1 MGFAETCL
9 LSLIEAS
16 DHGGTGPGCTLR
28 RGRYRTRVD
37 SEKIPGL
44 SETNQGAPSI

>member
-16 DHGGTGPGCTLR
+16 DHGVTQEVTESIYSVEWWALQ
-28 RGRYRTRVD
+28 D
-37 SEKIPGL
+37 SPL
-44 SETNQGAPSI
+44 NP

>member
-16 DHGGTGPGCTLR
+16 DHGPVASRLYRGVGATGLEPVT
-28 RGRYRTRVD
+28 
-37 SEKIPGL
+37 
-44 SETNQGAPSI
+44 PSL